1 MTKADFTE
9 EIARAIG
16 VTKRE
21 AEGILEIILEGMVR
35 ALRKGD
41 RIEVRGFGTFST
53 HIRDARSGRNPRTGI
68 RVDIPKRRVPHFRPS
83 KALKELVNNHG
94 GLKRE

>member
-9 EIARAIG
+9 EIARAIV

-21 AEGILEIILEGMVR
+21 AESFLEMDLDAMVR

-41 RIEVRGFGTFST
+41 RIEVRGSGAFST
-53 HIRDARSGRNPRTGI
+53 HIRNARNGRNPRTGI
-68 RVDIPKRRVPHFRPS
+68 RVQVPQEAGSPPL
-83 KALKELVNNHG
+83 AEQGKELINNDHF
-94 GLKRE
+94 LKRE